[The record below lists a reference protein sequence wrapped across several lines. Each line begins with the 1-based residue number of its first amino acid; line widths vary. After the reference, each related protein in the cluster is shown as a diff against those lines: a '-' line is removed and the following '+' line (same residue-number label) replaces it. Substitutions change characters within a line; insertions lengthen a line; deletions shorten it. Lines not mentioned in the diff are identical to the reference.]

1 MPGIVG
7 LVGAEDLGRVSAA
20 LKKISYIEAYE
31 ASVFPESPT
40 LTLGCVGRP
49 SQRDFATSPDP
60 DQSRL
65 SVLVYGT
72 VFSQHPRPR
81 RLPASQILDDYR
93 TGGFRELRQNYDG
106 SFVIV
111 VVDHGK
117 ARVHVA
123 TDRVGTQPV
132 YYREV
137 QGVLAFGPEVKALMT
152 ASDTDA
158 RLSEAGILNLL
169 VTGYNPGRLTLFDS
183 V

>member
-49 SQRDFATSPDP
+49 SQMDFATTP
-60 DQSRL
+60 DQEHSRL

-123 TDRVGTQPV
+123 TDRVGRNAVRRGALDAAQLPRRVRAGAAELHAPV
-132 YYREV
+132 RSR
-137 QGVLAFGPEVKALMT
+137 G
-152 ASDTDA
+152 
-158 RLSEAGILNLL
+158 AGRRACG
-169 VTGYNPGRLTLFDS
+169 TG
-183 V
+183 